1 MDGGSGRE
9 RGAKDLNLRPFAAR
23 GGDMELDMS
32 RPAEELLE
40 REPIKADKRPRAQSK
55 RLNGVQEAGSSI
67 PKSRTRSTKAP
78 RRTSP
83 QGTSLRFARPEGES
97 SRAQPQPR
105 PAQPSPV
112 RRRALT
118 EREKL
123 ALARRRKLN
132 RFISLCIAGVAL
144 LAALLLAWFVLIVDN
159 IEVAGSERL
168 STEQILEASKLKI
181 GRHIWLT
188 NLREA
193 KERIEENP
201 YVASARIERVYP
213 DKLLITVSER
223 SEAAVI
229 VGLNAQAVIA
239 PDGYVLSIGARAD
252 YKGLIKISGMGAGG
266 YHVGQRLGEESDFNA
281 RTLVALLAAIYG
293 AGIEDDIDFVDMSNP
308 LSVFMTT
315 AGGLTLHI
323 GQPDGLES
331 KLANYLAVLP
341 KLRELGLASSGTL
354 DLGAMGDPVYS
365 PEKTVPVDPGE
376 TTLSPDGGTPDPSI
390 PNPTPGQNSPSPAL
404 SPTPADFED
413 NFSG

>member
-40 REPIKADKRPRAQSK
+40 REPIKADKRSRAQSK
-55 RLNGVQEAGSSI
+55 Q
-67 PKSRTRSTKAP
+67 KSRGQTPVRTSSPLINKQGKSTRKS
-78 RRTSP
+78 SP
-83 QGTSLRFARPEGES
+83 QGTSLRFAHPGGEIT
-97 SRAQPQPR
+97 QPR
-105 PAQPSPV
+105 PARS
-112 RRRALT
+112 RALT

-168 STEQILEASKLKI
+168 STEQILEASELKI

-193 KERIEENP
+193 QERIEENP
-201 YVASARIERVYP
+201 YVASAQIERVYP

-404 SPTPADFED
+404 SPTPTDFED